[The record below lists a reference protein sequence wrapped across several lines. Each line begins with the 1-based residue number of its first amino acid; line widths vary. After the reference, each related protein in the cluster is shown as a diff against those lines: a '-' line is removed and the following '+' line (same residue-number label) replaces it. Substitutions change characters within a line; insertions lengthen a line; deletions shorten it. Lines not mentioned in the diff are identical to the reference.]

1 MCPPFAGGAHLNCL
15 ISIGWERANMDHSD
29 SRNMIL
35 TVLGVGCSVF
45 MLINLL
51 YIALPGLILMI
62 ILLTFM
68 SIFGFYTKPLSGEW
82 NLLRA
87 LDFILIAASMI
98 ICIYIVINHD
108 ELDWRGQTM
117 PTNMDLAVFITG
129 ILLLLELTRRAVG
142 PILPI
147 IAVLSLIYALVGE
160 HVGSPWGHPGFAF
173 ERIIG
178 HTFSENGVF
187 TTPMRVVARYVFL
200 FLLFGAFM
208 RATGVGNSIISL
220 ANAVAGKSRGGPA
233 KVAVIA
239 SALFGSVSGSALAN
253 VGTTGA
259 FTIPMMIKLGY
270 RPHFAGA
277 VEAVAS
283 TGGQWMPPVMAGTA
297 FILCEFV
304 GVSYS
309 ELIIAAFVPAVIYY
323 LCIALQIDLEAVR
336 LELRGLPPEEIPS
349 AFKMIKREG
358 YLFLPL
364 IVLVVDL
371 MVVKHSI
378 IYAAFLSLLSC
389 IVVSWFR
396 KSTRM
401 GFRKIVEA
409 LSEGAQSAVV
419 VTAACACAGIII
431 GVLGLTGL
439 GTRLSS
445 LLVELSGGIHFLL
458 LFFTGLVALILGMGM
473 PTSGAYIICA
483 VIMAPA
489 LVMAGFPILP
499 VHMLILYYSV
509 INCITPPVAL
519 AAYFAASIANADP
532 MQTAFTATKLGVM
545 AYLMPIVFVYNQ
557 EILLIG
563 NAGGIIL
570 SITLCVLAMF
580 VLAMG
585 LYGKFY
591 FENIDWPPLQRV
603 LLIMASGCMLTT
615 YGYLRI
621 LGVVAVIALLM
632 LRRQTRTFIL
642 KSLFGWKL
650 KEYGVEG

>member
-1 MCPPFAGGAHLNCL
+1 
-15 ISIGWERANMDHSD
+15 MDHSD
-29 SRNMIL
+29 SKNLIL
-35 TVLGVGCSVF
+35 TVLGVGCSLF
-45 MLINLL
+45 MLVNLL
-51 YIALPGLILMI
+51 YIALPGLVLMNILF
-62 ILLTFM
+62 TFM
-68 SIFGFYTKPLSGEW
+68 AIFGFYKNPLSGES

-87 LDFILIAASMI
+87 LDFILMAASVI
-98 ICIYIVINHD
+98 VCIYVVINND
-108 ELDWRGQTM
+108 ELDWRGQAF
-117 PTNMDLAVFITG
+117 PTSMDLVIFVTG
-129 ILLLLELTRRAVG
+129 ILLVLELTRRSVG

-147 IAVLSLIYALVGE
+147 IAVLTLIYAFGGE
-160 HVGSPWGHPGFAF
+160 HLGSPWGHPGFSF
-173 ERIIG
+173 QRIVG
-178 HTFSENGVF
+178 HTFSENGIF
-187 TTPMRVVARYVFL
+187 TTPMRVVVRYVFL

-208 RATGVGNSIISL
+208 RSTGVGDSIISL

-233 KVAVIA
+233 KVAIIA
-239 SALFGSVSGSALAN
+239 SGLFGSVSGSALAN

-259 FTIPMMIKLGY
+259 FTIPLMIKLGY
-270 RPHFAGA
+270 SPRFAGA

-304 GVSYS
+304 GISYS
-309 ELIIAAFVPAVIYY
+309 QLIVAAFIPALIYY

-336 LELRGLPPEEIPS
+336 LGLQGLPPEEIPS
-349 AFKMIKREG
+349 AFKIIRHEG

-364 IVLVVDL
+364 VVLVFDL
-371 MVVKHSI
+371 MVMKHSI
-378 IYAAFLSLLSC
+378 VHAAFLSLLGC

-401 GFRKIVEA
+401 GFRQIIDS

-445 LLVELSGGIHFLL
+445 LLVELSGGNHFIL

-489 LVMAGFPILP
+489 LVKVGFPILP
-499 VHMLILYYSV
+499 VHMLILYYAV

-519 AAYFAASIANADP
+519 AAYFAAGIAKADP
-532 MQTAFTATKLGVM
+532 LQTAFTATRLGIM
-545 AYLMPIVFVYNQ
+545 AYLVPIIFVYNQ
-557 EILLIG
+557 EILMIG
-563 NAGGIIL
+563 HTGGIIL
-570 SITLCVLAMF
+570 SISLCVLAMF

-585 LYGKFY
+585 LSGKFY
-591 FENIDWPPLQRV
+591 FGNIRWSTLQRV
-603 LLIMASGCMLTT
+603 LLVAGSGCMLTT
-615 YGYLRI
+615 YGYLRL
-621 LGVVAVIALLM
+621 LGFVAAIALLM
-632 LRRQTRTFIL
+632 LNRRTRAFIL
-642 KSLFGWKL
+642 KSLFNWKPSTMA
-650 KEYGVEG
+650 G